1 MSEKQQEDQ
10 FRQQFEIQQMATY
23 GFGGMKNQYVIRA
36 KIVDNDDNKVNF
48 SDLLLG
54 MNSRKMV
61 RANDSIK
68 TTIKTINGR
77 SIDEFQSLDSVNAEM
92 GGAFFA
98 NKPVQLVVIRSY
110 PKPTAKEDYIEQ
122 LRHERR

>member
-68 TTIKTINGR
+68 TINGK

-92 GGAFFA
+92 GRAFFA